1 MARETNIKLRRS
13 ATQGAIPTTSNL
25 DLGELAINTFDG
37 KLYVKKTAGSNT
49 RVVQVGSS
57 SYSYGTH
64 TGSTETLIVK
74 VASSPGDHRYNGSG
88 SGNKYFIND
97 VPAPYLKLLPGVT
110 YRFDTSDSSN
120 SGHPFRFYLDAA
132 RNNLYST
139 GVTVAGSSGSSGSYT
154 EITPTDS
161 TPMVLHCLLYTSP
174 SPRDR
179 TRSRMPSSA

>member
-13 ATQGAIPTTSNL
+13 ATQGAIPTASNL

-110 YRFDTSDSSN
+110 
-120 SGHPFRFYLDAA
+120 
-132 RNNLYST
+132 
-139 GVTVAGSSGSSGSYT
+139 
-154 EITPTDS
+154 
-161 TPMVLHCLLYTSP
+161 
-174 SPRDR
+174 
-179 TRSRMPSSA
+179 